1 MIRIAAILV
10 MLAVIS
16 ALSVVH
22 LQYQSRKLVT
32 LQEREQVHTHALEA
46 EWTQLQLEN
55 STWAA
60 PVRVEKIA
68 RERLAMQH
76 PSHEALVSVESS
88 QGVSRLEMRR

>member
-1 MIRIAAILV
+1 MIRLAAIF
-10 MLAVIS
+10 MGLAVMS

-22 LQYQSRKLVT
+22 LQYQMRKLVT

-68 RERLAMQH
+68 RERLGMAT
-76 PSHEALVSVESS
+76 PSRDALVSVEPM
-88 QGVSRLEMRR
+88 QGAFRTEGGQ

>member
-1 MIRIAAILV
+1 MIRLAAILLVLTV
-10 MLAVIS
+10 MS

-32 LQEREQVHTHALEA
+32 LQEREQVHTRALEA

-68 RERLAMQH
+68 RERLGMLT
-76 PSHEALVSVESS
+76 PSKDALVSIDS
-88 QGVSRLEMRR
+88 VSAAGQAR

>member
-1 MIRIAAILV
+1 MIRVTAMTLMLV
-10 MLAVIS
+10 VAS

-32 LQEREQVHTHALEA
+32 LQEREQVHTRALDA

-60 PVRVEKIA
+60 SNRIERIS
-68 RERLAMQH
+68 RERLGMQT
-76 PSHEALVSVESS
+76 PSNEALVSLDVGS
-88 QGVSRLEMRR
+88 GLVP

>member
-1 MIRIAAILV
+1 VIRLAAIFLV
-10 MLAVIS
+10 LAVAS
-16 ALSVVH
+16 ALAVVH

-60 PVRVEKIA
+60 PIRVEKIA
-68 RERLAMQH
+68 RERLGMTT
-76 PSHEALVSVESS
+76 PSRDALVSVESS
-88 QGVSRLEMRR
+88 SGGVR

>member
-1 MIRIAAILV
+1 MIRVTALFLV
-10 MLAVIS
+10 LAVVS
-16 ALSVVH
+16 ALCVVH

-60 PVRVEKIA
+60 PIRVEKIA
-68 RERLAMQH
+68 RERLGMTT
-76 PSHEALVSVESS
+76 PSRDAVVSVDPSPVAG
-88 QGVSRLEMRR
+88 QAR

>member
-10 MLAVIS
+10 VLAVLS

-32 LQEREQVHTHALEA
+32 LQEREQVHTRALEA

-60 PVRVEKIA
+60 PARVEKIA
-68 RERLAMQH
+68 RERLGMLTPAH
-76 PSHEALVSVESS
+76 DALVSVDYSS
-88 QGVSRLEMRR
+88 GGAR

>member
-1 MIRIAAILV
+1 MIRVAAIFLV
-10 MLAVIS
+10 LAVIS

-68 RERLAMQH
+68 RERLGMFTPAH
-76 PSHEALVSVESS
+76 DALVSVESL
-88 QGVSRLEMRR
+88 QGASGLEMRR

>member
-1 MIRIAAILV
+1 MIRIAAILIV
-10 MLAVIS
+10 LAVLS

-22 LQYQSRKLVT
+22 LQYQMRKLVT

-46 EWTQLQLEN
+46 EWSQLQLEN

-68 RERLAMQH
+68 RERLGMLT
-76 PSHEALVSVESS
+76 PSRDALVAIEPS
-88 QGVSRLEMRR
+88 QAARQAR

>member
-1 MIRIAAILV
+1 MIRLAAIFMV
-10 MLAVIS
+10 LAVLS

-22 LQYQSRKLVT
+22 LQYQMRKLVT

-68 RERLAMQH
+68 RDRLGMVT
-76 PSHEALVSVESS
+76 PSRDALVSAESS
-88 QGVSRLEMRR
+88 QGVAR

>member
-1 MIRIAAILV
+1 VLTIGC
-10 MLAVIS
+10 

-32 LQEREQVHTHALEA
+32 LQEREQVHTRALDA

-60 PVRVEKIA
+60 PGRVEKIA
-68 RERLAMQH
+68 RERLGMSTPKGDGLVSLDQGAAAGAMQG
-76 PSHEALVSVESS
+76 A
-88 QGVSRLEMRR
+88 RR

>member
-1 MIRIAAILV
+1 VIRLAAILLV
-10 MLAVIS
+10 LAVVS

-68 RERLAMQH
+68 RERLGMLT
-76 PSHEALVSVESS
+76 PSKDALVSIDSAAGAG
-88 QGVSRLEMRR
+88 QTR

>member
-1 MIRIAAILV
+1 MIRVAAIFLA
-10 MLAVIS
+10 LAVLS

-22 LQYQSRKLVT
+22 LQYQMRKQVT

-68 RERLAMQH
+68 RERLGMMT
-76 PSHEALVSVESS
+76 PSRDALVSVDVSVI
-88 QGVSRLEMRR
+88 QGAGQ